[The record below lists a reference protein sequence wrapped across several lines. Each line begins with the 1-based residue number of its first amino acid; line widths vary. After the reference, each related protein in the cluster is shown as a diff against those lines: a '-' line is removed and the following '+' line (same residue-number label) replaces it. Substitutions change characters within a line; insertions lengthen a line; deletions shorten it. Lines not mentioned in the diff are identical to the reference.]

1 MVVHADLFHLEG
13 GVMKDTLGI
22 LRGEEVHQSVEAA
35 LLGSFVQVLLS
46 EVISHVDGHTGRD

>member
-35 LLGSFVQVLLS
+35 LLGGFVQVLLS
-46 EVISHVDGHTGRD
+46 EVISHVD